1 MARLA
6 SAAKWQEWEERLAR
20 FERSG
25 LPIRQF
31 CEAEG
36 VNPGTFW
43 YWRRNLTGS
52 ATPRPSMRPQ
62 SCAAFAPVDVVTQ
75 SAVVTQPA
83 PSCVVVRLPRGA
95 SIELPGDRPDLLQA
109 ALTTLTAETSE
120 C

>member
-20 FERSG
+20 FERAG
-25 LPIRQF
+25 LPIWQF

-43 YWRRNLTGS
+43 YWRRKLMGS
-52 ATPRPSMRPQ
+52 ATPRRSSQ
-62 SCAAFAPVDVVTQ
+62 SQSSAAFAPVDVVTQ
-75 SAVVTQPA
+75 PA
-83 PSCVVVRLPRGA
+83 TGCVVVRLPRGA
-95 SIELPGDRPDLLQA
+95 SIELPGDRPDLLKE
-109 ALTTLTAETSE
+109 ALIALTAETSE

>member
-25 LPIRQF
+25 LPIRCF

-43 YWRRNLTGS
+43 YRRRNLAGE
-52 ATPRPSMRPQ
+52 AKPRPSMPAWPG
-62 SCAAFAPVDVVTQ
+62 AAFAPVDVI
-75 SAVVTQPA
+75 TQPPA
-83 PSCVVVRLPRGA
+83 RCIVIRLPHGA
-95 SIELPGDRPDLLQA
+95 SIELPGDRLDLLEKA
-109 ALTTLTAETSE
+109 ISVLTAEGTS

>member
-43 YWRRNLTGS
+43 YWRRNLMGS
-52 ATPRPSMRPQ
+52 ATPRRSRQ
-62 SCAAFAPVDVVTQ
+62 SQSSAAFAPVDVVTQ
-75 SAVVTQPA
+75 PA
-83 PSCVVVRLPRGA
+83 TGCVVVRLPRGA

-109 ALTTLTAETSE
+109 ALAMLTAETSE

>member
-6 SAAKWQEWEERLAR
+6 SAAKWQEWEERLSR

-25 LPIRQF
+25 LSIRRF

-43 YWRRNLTGS
+43 YWRRNLSGD
-52 ATPRPSMRPQ
+52 ATPRPRKTAWPG
-62 SCAAFAPVDVVTQ
+62 AAFAPVDVI
-75 SAVVTQPA
+75 TQPPA
-83 PSCVVVRLPRGA
+83 RCVVIRLPRGA
-95 SIELPGDRPDLLQA
+95 SIELPGDRLDLLERA
-109 ALTTLTAETSE
+109 ISVLTAEAAA

>member
-36 VNPGTFW
+36 VNPGTFC
-43 YWRRNLTGS
+43 YCVL
-52 ATPRPSMRPQ
+52 
-62 SCAAFAPVDVVTQ
+62 
-75 SAVVTQPA
+75 PA
-83 PSCVVVRLPRGA
+83 SLRFL
-95 SIELPGDRPDLLQA
+95 S
-109 ALTTLTAETSE
+109 
-120 C
+120 

>member
-52 ATPRPSMRPQ
+52 ASPPPSVRPQ

-75 SAVVTQPA
+75 PA
-83 PSCVVVRLPRGA
+83 PSCDVVRLPRGA

-109 ALTTLTAETSE
+109 ALAMLTAETSE

>member
-20 FERSG
+20 FERAG
-25 LPIRQF
+25 LPIWQF

-43 YWRRNLTGS
+43 YWRRNLMGS
-52 ATPRPSMRPQ
+52 ATPRRSRQ
-62 SCAAFAPVDVVTQ
+62 SQSSAAFAPVDVVTQ
-75 SAVVTQPA
+75 PA
-83 PSCVVVRLPRGA
+83 TGCVVVRLPRGA
-95 SIELPGDRPDLLQA
+95 SIELPGDRPDLLKE
-109 ALTTLTAETSE
+109 ALIALTAETSE

>member
-25 LPIRQF
+25 LPIRHF

-52 ATPRPSMRPQ
+52 ATPRQSMRPQ
-62 SCAAFAPVDVVTQ
+62 SYAAFAPVD
-75 SAVVTQPA
+75 VVTQPA

-109 ALTTLTAETSE
+109 ALTTLTAETS
-120 C
+120 